1 MINQMS
7 HTRCELIEPPIIPLF
22 LAWFLAVVLQI
33 SPATIITLYS
43 VFSMFSFVHYCYV
56 VVCRT
61 CTFGYATL
69 WIMCY
74 SFHPHYKCYTYI
86 WYKEG
91 GTSYQLVCHWIEDL
105 KITKHFFFPAS
116 WQFNVPC
123 SLLNM
128 MSGISAVKVNI
139 STFQVNDLCDH
150 LNICA
155 FSITSKR
162 R

>member
-61 CTFGYATL
+61 FTFGYATF
-69 WIMCY
+69 WVMCC

-86 WYKEG
+86 CGIRRVEPISLSLNWG
-91 GTSYQLVCHWIEDL
+91 FEDNKAL
-105 KITKHFFFPAS
+105 FLFSAS

-123 SLLNM
+123 SLLSM
-128 MSGISAVKVNI
+128 MSGIYAVKVNI